1 MERLRREA
9 KGSPSAALA
18 DADTAE
24 ARDGES
30 RFTEERRALAIQAL
44 VDLHRIGEA
53 RSRAYQFLDRYP
65 NGPFTAHIQA
75 LTGVHPAPLI
85 GPVR

>member
-9 KGSPSAALA
+9 KASPSTALA

-24 ARDGES
+24 ARDGAS
-30 RFTEERRALAIQAL
+30 PFAEERRALAIQAL
-44 VDLHRIGEA
+44 VDLNRIGEA
-53 RSRAYQFLDRYP
+53 RSRAYQFFDRYP

-75 LTGVHPAPLI
+75 LTGVHPSPTS
-85 GPVR
+85 GPVP